1 MKQSETKGRLVKTEE
16 GYNLHIIGHALES
29 LPAACFPW
37 DITKSQLSKQNCD
50 EIFGAI
56 DVEKLTD
63 DFVKDLNVSNKVKHD
78 VQFGYQEGLIKVMEL
93 MKDKVFT
100 LEQLEMAFNSNP
112 NNYSGFGLPFNN
124 FLSTIQQPKEIKVIV
139 VEEDSKI
146 KSDENGCL
154 ILRKDVS

>member
-50 EIFGAI
+50 EIFGMV
-56 DVEKLTD
+56 DVEKLFLEVPHTVQNEED
-63 DFVKDLNVSNKVKHD
+63 YWKIRAGFIEGFNKA
-78 VQFGYQEGLIKVMEL
+78 MEL
-93 MKDKVFT
+93 NKDKVFT
-100 LEQLEMAFNSNP
+100 AEDMEKAYLKGVSLQIDFPTFQQS
-112 NNYSGFGLPFNN
+112 
-124 FLSTIQQPKEIKVIV
+124 IQQPKEIKVIV